1 MVSLPTG
8 VNIAS
13 WLSLEDWFFVGT
25 NGAVEVAS
33 PDDATA
39 AACLPPLHL
48 DASTGPRWNSETD
61 LLAGLAEH
69 YRQEEEGGDGGG
81 QTLGGYPNAREK
93 SLGGWGKAIRAVHA
107 FRSSYFDMD
116 SELRTMAELG
126 IKYVRVPV
134 SWCFTDHDPA
144 KLVAKNET
152 HGADED
158 GNGLVYMNDDEVMDK
173 YTCQDPFYEDVRW
186 PASEL
191 LSYIHTHARWTS

>member
-1 MVSLPTG
+1 MSLPTG

-69 YRQEEEGGDGGG
+69 YRQEEEGGDSGG

-93 SLGGWGKAIRAVHA
+93 SLGGGGGRPSG
-107 FRSSYFDMD
+107 RCTRFDR
-116 SELRTMAELG
+116 RTSTWTASCG
-126 IKYVRVPV
+126 
-134 SWCFTDHDPA
+134 
-144 KLVAKNET
+144 
-152 HGADED
+152 
-158 GNGLVYMNDDEVMDK
+158 
-173 YTCQDPFYEDVRW
+173 RW
-186 PASEL
+186 PSWA
-191 LSYIHTHARWTS
+191 